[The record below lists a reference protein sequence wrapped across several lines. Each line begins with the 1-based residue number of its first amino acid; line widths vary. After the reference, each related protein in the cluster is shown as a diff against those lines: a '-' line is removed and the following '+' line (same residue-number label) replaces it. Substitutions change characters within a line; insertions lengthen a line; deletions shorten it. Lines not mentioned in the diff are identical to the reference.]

1 MIPVGTGAA
10 NETIIDPTPGAV
22 MHRRFVASA
31 AFLLSAALPVAG
43 CGGHKDQN
51 TGTASGAVAPASGAM
66 PTGTGPAVSAA
77 PAPAPHSKVK
87 GAIVGAAVGHVL
99 GGHAMAGAA
108 AGAIIQH
115 ERNKRP

>member
-1 MIPVGTGAA
+1 
-10 NETIIDPTPGAV
+10 
-22 MHRRFVASA
+22 MHRRFIASA
-31 AFLLSAALPVAG
+31 ALLVSAALPVAG
-43 CGGHKDQN
+43 CGGHKDPN
-51 TGTASGAVAPASGAM
+51 TSTATGEVAPPSSAIPAGTS
-66 PTGTGPAVSAA
+66 PTVSAA

-87 GAIVGAAVGHVL
+87 GAIVGAAIGHVL